1 MAWLSFIELDK
12 AVVCVIRLTTF
23 LWLWFVCL
31 PSDASHNTYRLT
43 WVSYLGHGV
52 SLQVSSSKVQVLLLT
67 LDKRCLL
74 TADPPDLEHEVTPLC
89 PPVPMQPP
97 LLGRGVA
104 PLERIKY
111 LKINLP
117 KETKDLYIENY
128 KTVMKEIKDDASRW
142 RNIPF
147 PCIRRLNR
155 VKMSILHKAI
165 YRFNSIPIN
174 GSFHRTRTN
183 NFTI

>member
-1 MAWLSFIELDK
+1 M
-12 AVVCVIRLTTF
+12 
-23 LWLWFVCL
+23 CL

-128 KTVMKEIKDDASRW
+128 KTVMKEIKDDT
-142 RNIPF
+142 NGGIYYVHG
-147 PCIRRLNR
+147 LEE
-155 VKMSILHKAI
+155 SI
-165 YRFNSIPIN
+165 
-174 GSFHRTRTN
+174 
-183 NFTI
+183 